1 MLWGLVVLG
10 VGIPTAGWQTPNPP
24 GPDQGVVVAVARFYR
39 GDRTLVNGF
48 VRVPHRM
55 LEGVRLGP
63 GGFAAY
69 TALLTVTDS
78 GGAVLTREQWTREVN
93 WRSTQVTGA
102 ATVEPLTLALAPGV
116 YKVQVVVKDSA
127 TGRQE
132 TAQVQVTAYA
142 ARPAASDLLL
152 AYSIRR
158 RASPADTEPGS
169 GEVRKGDFFI
179 ATTPDVAL
187 TPSRAVLS
195 YYEEVYRDT
204 SAAVPW
210 RLRVVGS
217 DNRTIVAT
225 QSVEAALASGGG
237 SIGGSIDLGG
247 LPPGSYKLVLVAGAG
262 ADTVVRAA
270 QFQMGGFDAEREVA
284 AAQQATEPEPT
295 DRFASAPEAELDS
308 LYGPLIYLGTPSE
321 LGVYKG
327 LTLDGKRRF
336 LREFWR
342 KRDLTPATTENGA
355 FAAFYQRIAEANV
368 RFREGGAGGVAGWR
382 TDRGR
387 VFIRYGEP
395 NEIMKRPS
403 SGPDRPWEAWKYT
416 RDRQLKFVFLDLTR
430 LGHYSLIYTN
440 DRLERNPSAWT
451 KLLSAEAVN
460 DIASF

>member
-10 VGIPTAGWQTPNPP
+10 VGIPMATWQTPSPA
-24 GPDQGVVVAVARFYR
+24 GPDQSVGVAVARFYR

-69 TALLTVTDS
+69 TAMLTVTDS
-78 GGAVLTREQWTREVN
+78 SGAVLTREQWTRRVD
-93 WRSTQVTGA
+93 WRSVQVAGA

-116 YKVQVVVKDSA
+116 YRVQVVVKDSA

-132 TAQVQVTAYA
+132 TAQVQVVAYA

-158 RASPADTEPGS
+158 RAFPADTEPES

-187 TPSRAVLS
+187 TPSRATLS
-195 YYEEVYRDT
+195 YYEEVYRDG
-204 SAAVPW
+204 SVAVPW
-210 RLRVVGS
+210 RLRVVGAN
-217 DNRTIVAT
+217 DRIIVSTQAT
-225 QSVEAALASGGG
+225 EAALASGGG
-237 SIGGSIDLGG
+237 AIAGSIDLGG
-247 LPPGSYKLVLVAGAG
+247 LPPGSYRLVLVAGGG
-262 ADTVVRAA
+262 ADTVARTAP
-270 QFQMGGFDAEREVA
+270 FQMAGFEAEREVA
-284 AAQQATEPEPT
+284 AAQQATEPEST
-295 DRFASAPEAELDS
+295 DRFASAQEAELDS
-308 LYGPLIYLGTPSE
+308 LFGPLIYLGTPGE
-321 LGVYKG
+321 LSVYKG

-342 KRDLTPATTENGA
+342 KHDPTPATTENDA
-355 FAAFYQRIAEANV
+355 LDAFYRRIAEANV

-395 NEIMKRPS
+395 DETLKRPS

-416 RDRQLKFVFLDLTR
+416 KDRQLKFVFLDLTR
-430 LGHYSLIYTN
+430 LGNYSLIYTN
-440 DRLERNPSAWT
+440 DRLERNPPDWT

>member
-1 MLWGLVVLG
+1 MWALVVLG
-10 VGIPTAGWQTPNPP
+10 AGMPTAGWQTPSPP
-24 GPDQGVVVAVARFYR
+24 GPYQGVAVAVARFYR

-69 TALLTVTDS
+69 TAMLTVTDS
-78 GGAVLTREQWTREVN
+78 AGAVLTREQWTRQVD
-93 WRSTQVTGA
+93 WRSVQVAGA
-102 ATVEPLTLALAPGV
+102 VTVEPLTLALAPGV
-116 YKVQVVVKDSA
+116 YRVQIVVKDSA

-132 TAQVQVTAYA
+132 TALVQVAAYA

-158 RASPADTEPGS
+158 RASPADSEPGS

-187 TPSRAVLS
+187 TPSRATLS
-195 YYEEVYRDT
+195 YYEELYRDA
-204 SAAVPW
+204 SVAVPW
-210 RLRVVGS
+210 RLRVIS
-217 DNRTIVAT
+217 ADNRTIVST
-225 QSVEAALASGGG
+225 QSVETALSSGGG
-237 SIGGSIDLGG
+237 SIVGSIDLGG
-247 LPPGSYKLVLVAGAG
+247 LPPGSYRLVLVAGAG
-262 ADTVVRAA
+262 ADTVVRSA
-270 QFQMGGFDAEREVA
+270 QFQMAGFDAEREVA
-284 AAQQATEPEPT
+284 AAQQVTEPEPT
-295 DRFASAPEAELDS
+295 DLFASAPEAELDS

-321 LGVYKG
+321 LSVYKG

-342 KRDLTPATTENGA
+342 KRDPTPATTENDA
-355 FAAFYQRIAEANV
+355 LDAFYKRIAEANV

-387 VFIRYGEP
+387 VFIRYGDPAET
-395 NEIMKRPS
+395 MKRPS

-416 RDRQLKFVFLDLTR
+416 KDRQLKFVFLDLTR
-430 LGHYSLIYTN
+430 LGHYALIYTN
-440 DRLERNPSAWT
+440 DRLERNPPDWT